1 MHKLP
6 NTHYFNCGQV
16 IHEQDDTLPLCKL
29 ILISFSCRLFHQ
41 QNGRELKM
49 LISEEA
55 ISSAKK
61 LVETKQAA
69 DIIAVLD
76 AKGVE
81 ITKDDE
87 DEIIVYAESLASSE
101 KDFPYYG
108 GEDVSN
114 PPSDE
119 TSVLLQGNT
128 LVVIQ
133 VDGMEDVFATGDFN
147 DV

>member
-1 MHKLP
+1 
-6 NTHYFNCGQV
+6 
-16 IHEQDDTLPLCKL
+16 
-29 ILISFSCRLFHQ
+29 
-41 QNGRELKM
+41 M
-49 LISEEA
+49 LVSEEA

-69 DIIAVLD
+69 NIIAVLD

-81 ITKDDE
+81 ITKNDE
-87 DEIIVYAESLASSE
+87 DEIIVYVESLAASE
-101 KDFPYYG
+101 KDYPYYG
-108 GEDVSN
+108 GEDASN
-114 PPSDE
+114 LPSDE